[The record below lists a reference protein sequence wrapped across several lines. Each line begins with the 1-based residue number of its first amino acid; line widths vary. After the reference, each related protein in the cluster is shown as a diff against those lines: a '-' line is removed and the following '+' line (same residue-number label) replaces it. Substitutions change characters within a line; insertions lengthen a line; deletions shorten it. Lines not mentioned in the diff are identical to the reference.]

1 MTSAGTPRSRYR
13 WAVLVYD
20 RLYRF
25 LHGLDT
31 AASEVGT
38 AGRIAVRRSH
48 RTLQLAGDTTV
59 RFGDRIGILHL
70 NNAFMAALHADGL
83 APIEVGLEFRRQ
95 LVSSLHE
102 LATLAGSSGRL
113 KDVKA
118 FSATTIFFHQGF
130 TRLGFALEDDAPAWA
145 RLVGAYQRALLAS
158 VHPAGLVRL
167 RRSSYRRAL
176 RLWISRE
183 NLLARYGA
191 VARAPRDVQYFG
203 PGLNA
208 TKNNTFESPKKS
220 GK

>member
-31 AASEVGT
+31 AASEVGS

-48 RTLQLAGDTTV
+48 RTLQLSGGTTI
-59 RFGDRIGILHL
+59 RSGDRIGVLHL
-70 NNAFMAALHADGL
+70 DNAFIAALHAEGQ
-83 APIEVGLEFRRQ
+83 APIAVGLEFRRQ

-102 LATLAGSSGRL
+102 LARLAGPGGRL
-113 KDVKA
+113 TDVKA
-118 FSATTIFFHQGF
+118 FSATTIFFHQGL
-130 TRLGFALEDDAPAWA
+130 TRFGFAPEDGAPAWP
-145 RLVGAYQRALLAS
+145 RLVAAYQRALLAS
-158 VHPAGLVRL
+158 LHPAGPVRL

-183 NLLARYGA
+183 NLLARYGV
-191 VARAPRDVQYFG
+191 VARPAR
-203 PGLNA
+203 
-208 TKNNTFESPKKS
+208 
-220 GK
+220 